1 MARPGSG
8 QMTVG
13 GLLIAIGIVLA
24 ALPKDWLEE
33 RFAIEP
39 DAGNGAVELLLFL
52 VPVVIGAALVAR
64 GWVARRR
71 GVRPTRAT

>member
-1 MARPGSG
+1 MARPGRT
-8 QMTVG
+8 MIVVG
-13 GLLIAIGIVLA
+13 GILVAIGILLA

-39 DAGNGAVELLLFL
+39 DAGNGLVELLLFL
-52 VPVVIGAALVAR
+52 VPVVVGAALIAR

-71 GVRPTRAT
+71 DVRRTRPT

>member
-1 MARPGSG
+1 MARPGRT
-8 QMTVG
+8 QLVVG
-13 GLLIAIGIVLA
+13 GLLIAIGFVLA

-39 DAGNGAVELLLFL
+39 DAGSGLVELLLVL
-52 VPVVIGAALVAR
+52 VPVVAGAALVVR

-71 GVRPTRAT
+71 AVRGTRPT

>member
-1 MARPGSG
+1 MARPGRT
-8 QMTVG
+8 QMVVG
-13 GLLIAIGIVLA
+13 GFLIAIGIVLA

-39 DAGNGAVELLLFL
+39 DAGNGLVELLLFL
-52 VPVVIGAALVAR
+52 VPVVVGAALVAR

-71 GVRPTRAT
+71 GVSRTRPT

>member
-1 MARPGSG
+1 MARPGRT
-8 QMTVG
+8 QLVVG
-13 GLLIAIGIVLA
+13 GLLIAIGFVLA

-39 DAGNGAVELLLFL
+39 DAGNGLVELLLVL
-52 VPVVIGAALVAR
+52 VPVVAGAALVVR

-71 GVRPTRAT
+71 AVRGTRPT

>member
-1 MARPGSG
+1 MARPRRT
-8 QMTVG
+8 QIVVG
-13 GLLIAIGIVLA
+13 GILIAVGIMLA

-39 DAGNGAVELLLFL
+39 DAGNGLVELLLVL
-52 VPVVIGAALVAR
+52 VPVVVGAALIAR

-71 GVRPTRAT
+71 EVRRTRPT